1 MSSSYEM
8 SCESSISVR
17 QGIPIILIENEEPPV
32 TSMFKRNTVDMYVLS
47 KQIEDIRNREVHDM
61 ET

>member
-1 MSSSYEM
+1 M